1 MIPADSTCLSPHP
14 CSLSIPL
21 TMLIRCSPS
30 VRRLPIRA
38 LKPVTGVNSSGAP
51 PVEPEEESKKTVPFI
66 PREFAKDTIEFFR
79 QSSPHVKS
87 LLDLVFSP
95 VDAKVSEAD
104 RIEFEERT
112 AQYNSE
118 LHRRRAAYAKHEE
131 KAARVMFEA
140 IRNLPEDLYDEAVR
154 KGAMMPPDALQFH
167 EMYRGQLMR
176 ESLSDWELVKL
187 QTFSNLMH
195 IRYSHSEA
203 KKKHRDKFFISE
215 SAALN
220 LRKERAKKEK
230 NSAKQ

>member
-1 MIPADSTCLSPHP
+1 M
-14 CSLSIPL
+14 
-21 TMLIRCSPS
+21 
-30 VRRLPIRA
+30 RA
-38 LKPVTGVNSSGAP
+38 LRPVPGVNGLPNAP
-51 PVEPEEESKKTVPFI
+51 EQEEEKRTIPHI

-95 VDAKVSEAD
+95 AEPKDTPEDMKEFTAMTKAYEA
-104 RIEFEERT
+104 EV
-112 AQYNSE
+112 NK
-118 LHRRRAAYAKHEE
+118 RRAKYLKHEQV
-131 KAARVMFEA
+131 ARRKMFDA

-154 KGAMMPPDALQFH
+154 KGSMMPPADLQFH
-167 EMYRGQLMR
+167 EMYKDQLMK
-176 ESLSDWELVKL
+176 ESLSDWELFKL

-203 KKKHRDKFFISE
+203 KKKHREKFFISE

-230 NSAKQ
+230 MNS